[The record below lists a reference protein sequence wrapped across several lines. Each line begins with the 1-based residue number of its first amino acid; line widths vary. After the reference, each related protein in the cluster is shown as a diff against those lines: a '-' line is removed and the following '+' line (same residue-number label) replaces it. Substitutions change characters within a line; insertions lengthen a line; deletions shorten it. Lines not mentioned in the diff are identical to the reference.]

1 MISFFEASLK
11 QLSVHHTG
19 NKLLEEYYK
28 LSDAPLVID
37 DEIMS
42 NLLMHFF
49 LKPFEKSN
57 EVFRFYHPNNNL
69 SLNEVYALVGEV
81 FNEPAGLHEGS
92 ELLAKH
98 LYDVANH
105 PKIKSGEMY
114 VAYFEKV
121 QIEGEQL
128 DAIGIFKSETKDT
141 YLNVYPQNDGFGMS
155 YKQDGISINKLD
167 KGCLIFNTEK
177 EEGYK
182 VVVFDQ
188 EKSAQAVYWKDEFLQ
203 LIVRNDDYTKT
214 ANVMGVF
221 KNFVAEKLDD
231 EYEMSKSDK
240 IDLLNR
246 SVKYFKEKETFD
258 QTEFGNEVIGNKEA
272 IETFADYKSNYESEY
287 EVQIGYSFEIS
298 EPAVKSKIR
307 QFKNEI
313 KLDKN
318 FKVSIT
324 GSKELIER
332 GYDEEKSMNFYKL
345 YFREEE

>member
-28 LSDAPLVID
+28 LSDAPLVVN

-42 NLLMHFF
+42 NLLMQFF

-69 SLNEVYALVGEV
+69 SLNDVYSFVSEM
-81 FNEPAGLHEGS
+81 FNEPDGHHEGS

-105 PKIKSGEMY
+105 PKIKSGELY

-141 YLNVYPQNDGFGMS
+141 YLSVYPQNDGFGMS

-177 EEGYK
+177 AEGYK

-188 EKSAQAVYWKDEFLQ
+188 EKANHAIYWKDEFLQ
-203 LIVRNDDYTKT
+203 LAIRNDDYSKT
-214 ANVMGVF
+214 ANVMGVI
-221 KNFVAEKLDD
+221 KNFITEKLDD
-231 EYEMSKSDK
+231 DYELSKASK

-246 SVKYFKEKETFD
+246 SAKYFKEKERFD
-258 QTEFGNEVIGNKEA
+258 QAEFGAEVIGNDEA
-272 IETFADYKSNYESEY
+272 VKLFTDYKTNYENDY
-287 EVQIGYSFEIS
+287 EVGIGESFEIS
-298 EPAVKSKIR
+298 EPAVKAKVR

-318 FKVSIT
+318 FKVSVL
-324 GSKELIER
+324 GSKELIEK
-332 GYDEEKSMNFYKL
+332 GFDEDKSMNFYKL
-345 YFREEE
+345 YFRDEE